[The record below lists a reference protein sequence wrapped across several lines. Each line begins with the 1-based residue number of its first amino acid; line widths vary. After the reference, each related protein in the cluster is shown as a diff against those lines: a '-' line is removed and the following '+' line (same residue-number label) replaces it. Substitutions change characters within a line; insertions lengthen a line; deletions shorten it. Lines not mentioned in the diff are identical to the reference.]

1 MRNWLIAIGIA
12 VTAVVLACCVPASR
26 RSETD
31 PRKHRFGAIRSPLIE
46 PPTYRILFLLVVVGV
61 LLISVLPEGAF
72 VLPALDAVG
81 LDIVTIL
88 VALELRHY
96 ILFLA
101 RLVGVPT
108 SVNGVRRGLAPLVSR
123 CLAIM
128 IAPTNPKIWP
138 YTCMWILIAFRIVMG
153 SMKVPPQAQG

>member
-1 MRNWLIAIGIA
+1 MNWL
-12 VTAVVLACCVPASR
+12 VTAWMALATFVRA
-26 RSETD
+26 T
-31 PRKHRFGAIRSPLIE
+31 RSPLIKA
-46 PPTYRILFLLVVVGV
+46 PAYRVLFLLVVVGV
-61 LLISVLPEGAF
+61 LLICTLPEAAF

-108 SVNGVRRGLAPLVSR
+108 SVNGFRRGLAPLVSR

-128 IAPTNPKIWP
+128 IAPANPNMWP
-138 YTCMWILIAFRIVMG
+138 YACMWILIAFRIVMG
-153 SMKVPPQAQG
+153 SMTVPPQAQG

>member
-1 MRNWLIAIGIA
+1 MRNWLIAIGVA

-31 PRKHRFGAIRSPLIE
+31 SRKHRFGVIRSPLIE

-61 LLISVLPEGAF
+61 LLISVLPEAAF

-96 ILFLA
+96 MLFVA

-108 SVNGVRRGLAPLVSR
+108 SVDGVRRGLAPLVSR
-123 CLAIM
+123 SLGIM

-138 YTCMWILIAFRIVMG
+138 YTCMWILIAFRVVMG
-153 SMKVPPQAQG
+153 SMKVPPQVHG

>member
-26 RSETD
+26 RSETA

-61 LLISVLPEGAF
+61 LLISVLPEAAF

-96 ILFLA
+96 L
-101 RLVGVPT
+101 T
-108 SVNGVRRGLAPLVSR
+108 SVARVLPLIWVRTFLGKR
-123 CLAIM
+123 
-128 IAPTNPKIWP
+128 
-138 YTCMWILIAFRIVMG
+138 
-153 SMKVPPQAQG
+153 

>member
-1 MRNWLIAIGIA
+1 
-12 VTAVVLACCVPASR
+12 
-26 RSETD
+26 
-31 PRKHRFGAIRSPLIE
+31 
-46 PPTYRILFLLVVVGV
+46 
-61 LLISVLPEGAF
+61 
-72 VLPALDAVG
+72 VLPALDALG

-96 ILFLA
+96 MLFLA

-108 SVNGVRRGLAPLVSR
+108 SVNGFRRGLAPLLNR
-123 CLAIM
+123 CFALM

-138 YTCMWILIAFRIVMG
+138 YACMWMLIAFRIVMG

>member
-1 MRNWLIAIGIA
+1 LTESDIAAI
-12 VTAVVLACCVPASR
+12 AVVLACCLLVWKLSTR
-26 RSETD
+26 W
-31 PRKHRFGAIRSPLIE
+31 KHRFGTFGSGLIKSPA
-46 PPTYRILFLLVVVGV
+46 YRVLFLLVAVGV
-61 LLISVLPEGAF
+61 LLICMVPEAAL

-108 SVNGVRRGLAPLVSR
+108 SVNGFRRGLAPLVSR
-123 CLAIM
+123 CLATV
-128 IAPTNPKIWP
+128 IAPTNPNMWA
-138 YTCMWILIAFRIVMG
+138 YACMWILIAFCIVMG